1 MTQTASKT
9 VTHRDASFDLA
20 RHAVTLTYDTL
31 PPAVTRL
38 TKQCVLDTL
47 GVIIGAGQLAPEAR
61 AVAGFVKEMEGK
73 PESTLLS
80 FGGRAPAPWAAFAN
94 GSLGHMIDYD
104 DRCGGGHPSVTTVP
118 VAFAIAEKLGGVSG
132 RELLA
137 AIAAGVD
144 IQTRLSLAIPDVEW
158 TMTEG
163 WFATQLLGF
172 QSGAATAGRLL
183 GLTEEQMLNALG
195 IAFTQASGS
204 REMAVGAA
212 THARALQAGFTGQG
226 GIVAALLAARG
237 ITGPRN
243 SLEGRYGLYQVYL
256 HTKPDRDALIGELG
270 ARFST
275 LDDHCFKAWP
285 ACAATRSPV
294 GALLGL
300 REAHGIRPEDVEEIV
315 LVGGDMHTQLLSE
328 PLESKRRPQ
337 TSIDAKYSIPFTIA
351 AGMVNGNVTLGAY
364 TPDGRIDPD
373 VLAMAGRVR
382 HQPVPEERKTSL
394 IPTVEVRTKDGRVFS
409 RAEEFPLGDNENPMT
424 QEQIE
429 AKFRDCV
436 SFSAL
441 PVPPANV
448 DRVIDLVNRLET
460 LADATEVIRLLSP
473 N

>member
-9 VTHRDASFDLA
+9 VTHQDASFDLA
-20 RHAVTLTYDTL
+20 RLAVTLTYDAL
-31 PPAVTRL
+31 PLAVAQL

-47 GVIIGAGQLAPEAR
+47 GVIIGAGKLAPEAR
-61 AVAGFVKEMEGK
+61 TVMDFVKEMEGK

-118 VAFAIAEKLGGVSG
+118 VAFAIAERLGGISG

-137 AIAAGVD
+137 AIAAGID

-183 GLTEEQMLNALG
+183 GLNEEQMLNALG

-226 GIVAALLAARG
+226 AIIAALLAARG
-237 ITGPRN
+237 ITGPKN

-256 HTKPDRDALIGELG
+256 HTKPDRDALIGDLG
-270 ARFST
+270 TRFST
-275 LDDHCFKAWP
+275 LHDHCFKAWP
-285 ACAATRSPV
+285 ACASTRSPV
-294 GALLGL
+294 GAALGL

-315 LVGGDMHTQLLSE
+315 VVGGDMHTQLLSE
-328 PLESKRRPQ
+328 PLESKRHPQ
-337 TSIDAKYSIPFTIA
+337 TSIDAKYSIPFTVA
-351 AGMVNGNVTLGAY
+351 AAMVNGNVTLGAY
-364 TPDGRIDPD
+364 TPDGRVNSN

-382 HQPVPEERKTSL
+382 HQPVPEESKTSL
-394 IPTVEVRTKDGRVFS
+394 IPTVEVHTKDGSVFS
-409 RAEEFPLGDNENPMT
+409 RAEEFPLGDNENPMS
-424 QEQIE
+424 QAQIE

-436 SFSAL
+436 SFSDR
-441 PVPPANV
+441 PIPKENV
-448 DRVIDLVNRLET
+448 DRVIDLVAKLDT
-460 LADATEVIRLLSP
+460 LADATEIIRLLSP
-473 N
+473 G

>member
-9 VTHRDASFDLA
+9 VTQRDAAFDLA
-20 RHAVTLTYDTL
+20 RHAVTLAYDAL
-31 PPAVTRL
+31 PPAVVRL
-38 TKQCVLDTL
+38 TKHCVLDTL
-47 GVIIGAGQLAPEAR
+47 GVIIGAGKLAPEAR
-61 AVAGFVKEMEGK
+61 TVFEFVREMEGK

-118 VAFAIAEKLGGVSG
+118 VAFSIAERLGGVSG

-137 AIAAGVD
+137 AIASGID

-183 GLTEEQMLNALG
+183 GLNEEQMLNALG

-204 REMAVGAA
+204 REMAVGTA

-226 GIVAALLAARG
+226 GIVAALLAAQG
-237 ITGPRN
+237 ITGPKN

-270 ARFST
+270 TRFST

-285 ACAATRSPV
+285 ACASTRSPV
-294 GALLGL
+294 GAVLGL
-300 REAHGIRPEDVEEIV
+300 RETNGIRPEEVEEIV
-315 LVGGDMHTQLLSE
+315 VVGGDMHTQLLSE
-328 PLESKRRPQ
+328 PLESKRHPQ
-337 TSIDAKYSIPFTIA
+337 TSIDAKYSIPFTVA
-351 AGMVNGNVTLGAY
+351 AAMVNGNVTLGAY
-364 TPDGRIDPD
+364 TPDCRIDPD

-382 HQPVPEERKTSL
+382 HQTVPEERKTSL
-394 IPTVEVRTKDGRVFS
+394 IPIVEVHTKDGRVFS
-409 RAEEFPLGDNENPMT
+409 KAEEFPLGDNENPMT
-424 QEQIE
+424 QQQIE

-441 PVPPANV
+441 PVPPENV
-448 DRVIDLVNRLET
+448 DRVIDLVDRLET
-460 LADATEVIRLLSP
+460 LADATEIIRLLSP
-473 N
+473 G